1 MQQIQ
6 GKRVYVVTTKV
17 EEKDFMFGIFTNRKI
32 MFEQMTKIGL
42 QSCYIKGA
50 RKNKQVT
57 PQSIATG
64 FIGRGL
70 TIYKNIQGEEQQ
82 VVKILQIRL
91 NEINPFFRR
100 RFVDGK

>member
-42 QSCYIKGA
+42 QSCYIKGI